1 MTMDE
6 IATVMERGVQASGFS
21 DRLTFDCGE
30 DGVIHLSGA
39 GTSREQAEADC
50 TIRISAENLSKL
62 VSGKLNPMTGLAMGK
77 LKVSGNPAVA
87 MKLAGLLKG

>member
-6 IATVMERGVQASGFS
+6 IAALMERGVRASGFA
-21 DRLTFDCGE
+21 DRLAFDCGE
-30 DGVIHLSGA
+30 DGVIHLSAAGA
-39 GTSREQAEADC
+39 SRESAEADC

-62 VSGKLNPMTGLAMGK
+62 VKGKLNPMTGLAMGK

-87 MKLAGLLKG
+87 MKLAGLLRG